1 MDSLSFSASDDFSQ
15 QPGSLKPAAS
25 VVVRLAEAQDVKELA
40 RLLTLS
46 FYSSEGMMQWL
57 LPLIGMGIAEDIRS
71 RLRSPGPHYAC
82 FVAVQSATL
91 SPQTAPEIVGT
102 IEMTVRPDSPWQF
115 RQGQHV
121 YLSNVAV
128 REDQRRRGIAQQ
140 MLAACEQKAL
150 EWGFRDLYLHVL
162 ENNQR
167 ARRLYFRAGYRLRR
181 VEFSITALLLG
192 RPQRYLLHKRLP
204 N

>member
-1 MDSLSFSASDDFSQ
+1 MDSLSFSASDGLPEQS
-15 QPGSLKPAAS
+15 GSLTPATS
-25 VVVRLAEAQDVKELA
+25 VVVRLAEARDVKELA
-40 RLLTLS
+40 QLLTIS
-46 FYSSEGMMQWL
+46 FYSSEGVMQWL
-57 LPLIGMGIAEDIRS
+57 LPLMCMGIAEDVRS
-71 RLRSPGPHYAC
+71 RLRSPNPHYAC
-82 FVAVQSATL
+82 FVAVQAASL
-91 SPQTAPEIVGT
+91 SPRTAPEIVGT
-102 IEMTVRPDSPWQF
+102 IEMTVRADSPWQF

-128 REDQRRRGIAQQ
+128 REDHRRRGIAQQ

-192 RPQRYLLHKRLP
+192 RPQRYLLHKRLA